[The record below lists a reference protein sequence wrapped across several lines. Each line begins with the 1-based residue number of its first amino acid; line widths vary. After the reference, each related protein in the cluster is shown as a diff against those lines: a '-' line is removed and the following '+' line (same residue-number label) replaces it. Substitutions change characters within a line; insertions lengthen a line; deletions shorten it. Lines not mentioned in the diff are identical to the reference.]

1 MDFFRQRLQPPTAPD
16 HPVNVLLVLL
26 AAVLVCGLV
35 ARLLGE
41 AIAMSMGS
49 SLEALL
55 APDKTSW
62 NPTERLGLRA
72 LNLLVHL
79 ATFTLS
85 AWLTGRLFYRPH
97 TPAYFGL
104 DKPPAPL
111 SVGHTALFMLAA
123 LPMAQVAYWLN
134 RHAPLPSWM
143 RGAEKAQN
151 EMVEAMLQMD
161 NAGELVIALLVL
173 AVVPAL
179 GEELLFRGVVQQQL
193 GRWLRRPTLSIWI
206 TAFLFSLVHW
216 QFEGFLPRFL
226 LGAALGYLFVWSRN
240 LWLPIIGHFCF
251 NGIQVLGKWWMG
263 DEIAILD
270 EQQLT
275 PPNLWLSLGAALL
288 MAAAGAQLRKSNPSP

>member
-26 AAVLVCGLV
+26 AAVLVCGL
-35 ARLLGE
+35 AGRLLGE
-41 AIAMSMGS
+41 AVAMAMGS
-49 SLEALL
+49 SLEELL
-55 APDKTSW
+55 APDKTAW
-62 NPTERLGLRA
+62 NPAERLALRT

-79 ATFTLS
+79 STFALP
-85 AWLTGRLFYRPH
+85 AWLTGRLFYRPD
-97 TPAYFGL
+97 TAAYFGL
-104 DKPPAPL
+104 SKPPA
-111 SVGHTALFMLAA
+111 SAAAGQAVLFMLAA
-123 LPMAQVAYWLN
+123 LPLAQATYWLN
-134 RHAPLPSWM
+134 RQAPLPSWM

-151 EMVEAMLQMD
+151 EMVAAMLQMD
-161 NAGELVIALLVL
+161 NASELLIALLVL

-193 GRWLRRPTLSIWI
+193 SRWLRHTSPGIWL

-226 LGAALGYLFVWSRN
+226 LGAALGYLFHWSRN

-275 PPNLWLSLGAALL
+275 PPNLWLTLGALLL
-288 MAAAGAQLRKSNPSP
+288 MALTGTQLRKTGYPQ